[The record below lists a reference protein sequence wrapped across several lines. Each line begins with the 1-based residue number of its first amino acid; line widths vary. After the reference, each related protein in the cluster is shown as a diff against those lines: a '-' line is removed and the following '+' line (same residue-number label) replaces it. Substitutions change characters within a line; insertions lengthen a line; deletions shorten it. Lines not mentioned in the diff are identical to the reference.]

1 MTSRPKQPKYA
12 RNKNILVI
20 GGSGSGKTRFFV
32 KPSIMQMHSSYVITD
47 PKGQLLKETG
57 KMLLHGAPKL
67 DENGKPVRDRH
78 GRIIYEPYRIKVLNT
93 INFSKSMK
101 YNPLAYVRSEKDILK
116 LVNVIIANTKGDGE
130 KSSEDFWVKAERLLY
145 CALIGYIWYEAE
157 PEERTFITLLDLL
170 NACEARE
177 DNETYKSPVDILF
190 DDLAKKQPEHFAV
203 KQYVKF
209 KMAAGD
215 ARHCLLI
222 LDAGGMDGFLVD
234 PQGYNYARYSAF
246 VPNARSLLT
255 PDMAIDRSYISPSEP
270 WRDENRDEM
279 LRMTLH
285 IDGKPDYILVLPADE
300 EYLDAVKAYLDIDVF
315 ADAMLCDIR
324 FKVPYIG
331 ELIRDTDCPAVEDY
345 NDFAEA
351 LEDIWQQ
358 DGTLLTYAAV
368 LEAERPDTL
377 RGACEL
383 LRNLDNYQ
391 RITEDAYGY
400 GQQRLQETLG
410 LDDEAI
416 YELEGYM
423 DFERYGQDCME
434 NDCVTKTEFGLL
446 RRLDSPFP
454 EQRQGQQMFQ

>member
-1 MTSRPKQPKYA
+1 MQESKGERTSEIAAAVQA
-12 RNKNILVI
+12 
-20 GGSGSGKTRFFV
+20 GK
-32 KPSIMQMHSSYVITD
+32 
-47 PKGQLLKETG
+47 
-57 KMLLHGAPKL
+57 A
-67 DENGKPVRDRH
+67 
-78 GRIIYEPYRIKVLNT
+78 
-93 INFSKSMK
+93 
-101 YNPLAYVRSEKDILK
+101 DILS
-116 LVNVIIANTKGDGE
+116 LWAAV
-130 KSSEDFWVKAERLLY
+130 ERFAWQQ
-145 CALIGYIWYEAE
+145 ALRWARAMEGRAGV
-157 PEERTFITLLDLL
+157 EESDLL
-170 NACEARE
+170 QVAF
-177 DNETYKSPVDILF
+177 I
-190 DDLAKKQPEHFAV
+190 
-203 KQYVKF
+203 
-209 KMAAGD
+209 
-215 ARHCLLI
+215 
-222 LDAGGMDGFLVD
+222 D

-255 PDMAIDRSYISPSEP
+255 PDMAIDRSYLSLAEP
-270 WRDENRDEM
+270 WRDESRDEM
-279 LRMTLH
+279 LRMTLRV
-285 IDGKPDYILVLPADE
+285 DGKPNYTLVLPADE

-358 DGTLLTYAAV
+358 DGMLLTYAAV
-368 LEAERPDTL
+368 LEAEQPDTL

-391 RITEDAYGY
+391 RITEGAYGY

-423 DFERYGQDCME
+423 DFEKYGQDCME

-446 RRLDSPFP
+446 RRLEPPFP
-454 EQRQGQQMFQ
+454 EQRQGQRMM

>member
-1 MTSRPKQPKYA
+1 MIIQAELRRKQSEYEGEACAVDKVIELPAQRFQQFSRVLLADYDFIA
-12 RNKNILVI
+12 ENKNTI
-20 GGSGSGKTRFFV
+20 
-32 KPSIMQMHSSYVITD
+32 
-47 PKGQLLKETG
+47 
-57 KMLLHGAPKL
+57 
-67 DENGKPVRDRH
+67 RH
-78 GRIIYEPYRIKVLNT
+78 
-93 INFSKSMK
+93 
-101 YNPLAYVRSEKDILK
+101 D
-116 LVNVIIANTKGDGE
+116 
-130 KSSEDFWVKAERLLY
+130 
-145 CALIGYIWYEAE
+145 
-157 PEERTFITLLDLL
+157 
-170 NACEARE
+170 
-177 DNETYKSPVDILF
+177 
-190 DDLAKKQPEHFAV
+190 
-203 KQYVKF
+203 
-209 KMAAGD
+209 GD

-324 FKVPYIG
+324 FKVPY
-331 ELIRDTDCPAVEDY
+331 

-351 LEDIWQQ
+351 LEDIWQK
-358 DGTLLTYAAV
+358 DGMLLTYAAV
-368 LEAERPDTL
+368 LEAEKPETL
-377 RGACEL
+377 HRACEL

-391 RITEDAYGY
+391 RITEGAYGY

-416 YELEGYM
+416 YELDGYM
-423 DFERYGQDCME
+423 DFEKYGQDCME